1 MKCENVMYYIFN
13 FIFMTFPVLF
23 LKICIFEVVTFSPQT
38 INSIFSVVVCIY
50 KIYVFDEAFFLY
62 SNCSYDVGCNCTNC
76 CYDKDIDPSNK
87 VKLQQIFFL
96 SFTNTCHIHEL
107 I

>member
-23 LKICIFEVVTFSPQT
+23 LKMCIFEVVTFSPQT

-87 VKLQQIFFL
+87 VKLQQIFF
-96 SFTNTCHIHEL
+96 FEFY
-107 I
+107 